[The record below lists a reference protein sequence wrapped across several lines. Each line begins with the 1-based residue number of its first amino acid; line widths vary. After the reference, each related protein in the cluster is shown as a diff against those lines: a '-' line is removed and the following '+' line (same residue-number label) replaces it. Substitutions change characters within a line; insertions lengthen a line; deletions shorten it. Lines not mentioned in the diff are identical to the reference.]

1 MTLSRVL
8 RPILFSLL
16 IIATSL
22 FALVYIITW
31 HPAPRENVP
40 ISCSSQPQ
48 AMLPGQALKVMTW
61 NVQYLAGKRYVFWY
75 DLADG
80 SGPDLRPTAEDL
92 AYTLDEVARVI
103 RDEAPDVVLLQELHE
118 GSKATDYQDQL
129 GLLHE
134 RLSDLYPCSTQAF
147 YWKAAFVPHPKI
159 LGSIGMKLATLSRY
173 PISRAERLQLPLPAA
188 DPISRQFNLKR
199 ALLVNYLPIRGGGQV
214 ALINTHLDAFAQG
227 DDTLQRQI
235 AMSSSLLNQL
245 EAEKT
250 PWVFAGDLNLLPPG
264 QFDKLPERQR
274 RWYSA
279 ASEFTELAHKYPMI
293 PSLDEANGREQAAWY
308 THFPN
313 DPQIDGPDR
322 TLDYLF
328 HSPQLTRLAAN
339 VRQKD
344 TLQISDHLPLIGRFL
359 LPAPH

>member
-1 MTLSRVL
+1 MSLPRVI

-16 IIATSL
+16 VIATSL
-22 FALVYIITW
+22 AALVYILTW
-31 HPAPRENVP
+31 HPAAREDLPV
-40 ISCSSQPQ
+40 SCEGPAPSLQ
-48 AMLPGQALKVMTW
+48 PGQALKVMTW

-92 AYTLDEVARVI
+92 AFTLDEVARVI

-118 GSKATDYQDQL
+118 GAKATDYQDQL
-129 GLLHE
+129 ALLRE
-134 RLSDLYPCSTQAF
+134 RLSDLYPCTSQAF

-159 LGSIGMKLATLSRY
+159 LGSVGMKLATLSRFQ
-173 PISRAERLQLPLPAA
+173 IARAERLQLPLIPA
-188 DPISRQFNLKR
+188 DPITRAFALKR
-199 ALLVNYLPIRGGGQV
+199 ALLLSYLPVRGGGQI

-227 DDTLQRQI
+227 DDTMHKQI
-235 AMSSSLLNQL
+235 AMSASLLAQL

-250 PWVFAGDLNLLPPG
+250 PWVFGGDFNLLPPG
-264 QFDKLPERQR
+264 QYERLGLRQR
-274 RWYSA
+274 SWYA
-279 ASEFTELAHKYPMI
+279 ADSELAVLAKQYPMI
-293 PSLDEANGREQAAWY
+293 PSLAEAGGTDRADWY

-313 DPQIDGPDR
+313 DPQSSGPDR

-339 VRQKD
+339 VRRSD
-344 TLQISDHLPLIGRFL
+344 TLQISDHLPLVGRFL
-359 LPAPH
+359 LPAQH